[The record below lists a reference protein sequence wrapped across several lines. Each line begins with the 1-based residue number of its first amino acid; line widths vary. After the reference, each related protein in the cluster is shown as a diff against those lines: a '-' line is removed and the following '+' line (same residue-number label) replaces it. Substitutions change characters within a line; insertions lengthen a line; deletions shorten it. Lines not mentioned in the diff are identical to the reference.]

1 MTILSRG
8 TTMSQLK
15 WDDDLKYSILQLKM
29 NLCAKDFR
37 LAGPAIGLPKRKL
50 ATEHK
55 VFQKKN
61 SEALNPKQGFSRT
74 VEAKTPTATPRQNQ
88 ARQNRAVPRPQSA
101 PSNTPSMI
109 DTFINKSMAHV
120 VDILFVA
127 LTICFVLIAAGFV
140 IDPHGFS
147 SDLESIK
154 YWWPY
159 RLVKDLGLK
168 YLLISIYSVFLAYWT
183 VFKLF
188 VGSTLGNFF
197 VVGDSTNID
206 LFLEQ

>member
-50 ATEHK
+50 ASEHK
-55 VFQKKN
+55 VYQKKN
-61 SEALNPKQGFSRT
+61 SEAGKQKQAFSRT
-74 VEAKTPTATPRQNQ
+74 VEAKTSPVSQKHNQ
-88 ARQNRAVPRPQSA
+88 PSQNRAVPRQKNMRPN
-101 PSNTPSMI
+101 PSSII
-109 DTFINKSMAHV
+109 DTFLNKSLAHIL
-120 VDILFVA
+120 DIFFVS
-127 LTICFVLIAAGFV
+127 LTISFVLIAAGFV

-147 SDLESIK
+147 SDFESIK
-154 YWWPY
+154 SWWPY
-159 RLVKDLGLK
+159 RLVNDLGAK
-168 YLLISIYSVFLAYWT
+168 YLLMSIYAVFLTYWT

-188 VGSTLGNFF
+188 VGSTLGSFF
-197 VVGDSTNID
+197 VVGDNTSTD